1 MDKRI
6 QSLNGVTMSQIKT
19 IADLLFGDKVIKIK
33 LNSRDLIYEIYVLE
47 QINIPSEMQQRFSEK
62 LKQCEIITLV
72 KAEPVISKK
81 K

>member
-33 LNSRDLIYEIYVLE
+33 LNSRDFIYEIYVLE

-62 LKQCEIITLV
+62 LKQCEIIPLV

>member
-33 LNSRDLIYEIYVLE
+33 LNSRDLIYKIYLLE

-62 LKQCEIITLV
+62 LKQCEIIPLV